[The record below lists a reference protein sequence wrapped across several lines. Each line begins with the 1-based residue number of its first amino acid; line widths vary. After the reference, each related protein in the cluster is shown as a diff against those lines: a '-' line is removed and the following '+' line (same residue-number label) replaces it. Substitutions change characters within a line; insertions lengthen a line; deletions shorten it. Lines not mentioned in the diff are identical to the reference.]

1 MDGQYIEPMLVHGRP
16 PASALSSAAAAL
28 RLPSICAICR
38 GWGRDRVCAACF
50 GRFAAAAPRCS
61 RCALPVP
68 AAVAVCGACLTRP
81 PSFDA
86 AVACVDYR
94 APWDQ
99 LIADFKFHDALDLA
113 AVFAASIAAAV
124 TASSAPL
131 PQLVMPIPLAAGRL
145 RERGYNQAWALARLV
160 ARRLGLA
167 ADAHLLLRLRETPH
181 QLALPPEQRAGNVR
195 GAFAVEPRRRAEIAG
210 HHVAVVDDVMTTA
223 STAAEASRALK
234 QAGAA
239 TVAIW
244 VFARTPPPGDD

>member
-1 MDGQYIEPMLVHGRP
+1 MLAPGRP
-16 PASALSSAAAAL
+16 LVSALSSAVTAL
-28 RLPSICAICR
+28 RLPSLCAICR

-50 GRFAAAAPRCS
+50 ARFAAPKPRCS

-68 AAVAVCGACLTRP
+68 AAVAVCGACLARP
-81 PSFDA
+81 PAFDSA
-86 AVACVDYR
+86 AACVDYR

-99 LIADFKFHDALDLA
+99 LVADFKFHGALDLA
-113 AVFAASIAAAV
+113 PVFAASITAAA
-124 TASSAPL
+124 TAISAAL
-131 PQLVMPIPLAAGRL
+131 PQLLIPIPLAAGRL
-145 RERGYNQAWALARLV
+145 RERGYNQAWELARRV

-195 GAFAVEPRRRAEIAG
+195 GAFAVEPRRRADIAG
-210 HHVAVVDDVMTTA
+210 RHVALVDDVMTTA
-223 STAAEASRALK
+223 STAAEASHALK

-239 TVAIW
+239 SVAIW